1 MFGDEVAAPLEEQS
15 HADAPP
21 DFHDQPLIGEWA
33 GRQMRFEGPCSGCSG
48 NGGPVSDSL
57 KRMNAQVFLTLPFRV
72 PEDRTLDGLDCAAG
86 GKLDLVLNPN
96 RLERLVPPVRGAEVH
111 HHMRRVPDW
120 LNGGHDGT
128 SALGCWVP
136 DGGAG

>member
-1 MFGDEVAAPLEEQS
+1 MSTSGILFKTSWFVGPTPKKSFPL
-15 HADAPP
+15 
-21 DFHDQPLIGEWA
+21 PLA
-33 GRQMRFEGPCSGCSG
+33 FLTLPLS
-48 NGGPVSDSL
+48 
-57 KRMNAQVFLTLPFRV
+57 FLTLPFRI
-72 PEDRTLDGLDCAAG
+72 PEDRTLDGLDGTAG